1 MPAMWFM
8 CKDSAG
14 RARTTGTVPAELPQ
28 LRGRNAPGQRVK
40 LGKSTNKRKTPR
52 LELPGAVAFI
62 TKKVYISGVR
72 KYFLQV

>member
-1 MPAMWFM
+1 
-8 CKDSAG
+8 
-14 RARTTGTVPAELPQ
+14 LPQ

-40 LGKSTNKRKTPR
+40 LAKVTDKRKTPR

-72 KYFLQV
+72 KYFLQVSKWILITTKYAENGTRQR